1 MNYRD
6 YLSFCSKISY
16 SSTIDYKKFLSDIQ
30 LINMAFSSF
39 DFSNR
44 HFRSFMASLVI
55 LEKQMTEAYELWLQ
69 IGLLRGINKLSP
81 QGLKENKYAQIF
93 NIESIS
99 LLQKVSS
106 NLQEL
111 GEQINQQFEVCEN
124 QARKVFEKVKNK
136 NEGKEFNLVLS
147 NFENLRNIAKE
158 SLFDFENVML
168 GSYFSSGKSNQ
179 AHKITNEVMGQEFD
193 NIKSIVVTGK
203 KIEDLETAVT
213 EVKEDVIGPNFNDEE
228 LETIKSG
235 VLVIKNVRPARL
247 ITTSKSAVEQL
258 KNSEKLRLNLKII
271 NYFIRFYNEK
281 TEKLKFGREIAKL
294 VMILEDAIKQE
305 NENNKVFGENY
316 NDAIKI
322 TDLIE
327 EVVRIYNDM
336 IDGKER
342 PEAFSDA
349 IQKLTQELAM
359 QQASVRQTIPNDVGN
374 YKTSAPIPELGLEQE
389 DKYVNEAYKEALE
402 KWNNHMNTKREF
414 GLNQQVIKW

>member
-6 YLSFCSKISY
+6 YLSFYSNISY
-16 SSTIDYKKFLSDIQ
+16 SNNVDYRKFLNDIQ

-44 HFRSFMASLVI
+44 HFRSFMASLEI

-81 QGLKENKYAQIF
+81 QGLKQNKYAQIF
-93 NIESIS
+93 NIESVS
-99 LLQKVSS
+99 LLRKVSS

-111 GEQINQQFEVCEN
+111 GKQINQQFVLCEN

-136 NEGKEFNLVLS
+136 PGGKEFGSVLS
-147 NFENLRNIAKE
+147 NFGNLRNIAKE
-158 SLFDFENVML
+158 SLFDSENVML
-168 GSYFSSGKSNQ
+168 GSYFSSGKSTQ
-179 AHKITNEVMGQEFD
+179 AHKITDEVMGQEFD
-193 NIKSIVVTGK
+193 NIKGLVVKGQ
-203 KIEDLETAVT
+203 KIDELKTTVT
-213 EVKEDVIGPNFNDEE
+213 DVKEDVSSINFSAEE
-228 LETIKSG
+228 LAAIQSG

-247 ITTSKSAVEQL
+247 ITTSKNAVEQL

-271 NYFIRFYNEK
+271 DYFIRFYNEK

-349 IQKLTQELAM
+349 IQKLTQELAL

-374 YKTSAPIPELGLEQE
+374 YKTSTPIPELGLEQ
-389 DKYVNEAYKEALE
+389 KNNYVNETYKEALE
-402 KWNNHMNTKREF
+402 KWNNHMNAKRDF
-414 GLNQQVIKW
+414 GLNQQVIK